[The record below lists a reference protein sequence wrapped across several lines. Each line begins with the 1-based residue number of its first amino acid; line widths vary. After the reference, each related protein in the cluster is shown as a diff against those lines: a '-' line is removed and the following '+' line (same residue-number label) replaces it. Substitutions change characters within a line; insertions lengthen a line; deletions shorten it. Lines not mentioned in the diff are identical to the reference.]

1 MNSCYVIAE
10 AGVNHNGSEKIA
22 IELIRVAAEAG
33 ADAVKFQTFK
43 AKNLVSKTAQT
54 AKYQRLQTGENNQ
67 FSMLEKL
74 EISKDF
80 HIKLVNQ
87 CRQLGIE
94 FLSTPFDIDSAKF
107 LLDLGMKKIK
117 ISSGEITNI
126 PFIKQLASLN
136 KPLILSTGMSSLMEV
151 SVAIDAI
158 KVTRENNGFNEPLER
173 CLTVLHC
180 TSNYPANYEDVNLKA
195 METMRKEFSVPV
207 GYSDHTEGIFVAVS
221 AVAMGSVLIEKH
233 FTLDKALK
241 GPDHKASLDIAELSE
256 MIRQIR
262 EINKCLGDGA
272 KVPKDNELHVR
283 DVVRRS
289 IMLNIDRPAG
299 YVLKEEDFLILRPG
313 TGISPSE
320 IKQLVGRSLRKNF
333 SNGIPIQWSDVN

>member
-10 AGVNHNGSEKIA
+10 AGVNHNGSERIA
-22 IELIRVAAEAG
+22 MELIRVAAEAG

-43 AKNLVSKTAQT
+43 AKNLVSKSAKT
-54 AKYQRLQTGENNQ
+54 AKYQRLQTGEDHQ

-74 EISKDF
+74 EISKDT
-80 HIKLVNQ
+80 HIKLVSQ
-87 CRQLGIE
+87 CKQLGIE

-136 KPLILSTGMSSLMEV
+136 TPLILSTGMSSLSEV
-151 SVAIDAI
+151 YKAI
-158 KVTRENNGFNEPLER
+158 KAIKATREDNGFNGPLEKF
-173 CLTVLHC
+173 LTVLHC
-180 TSNYPANYEDVNLKA
+180 TSNYPARYEDVNLKA
-195 METMRKEFSVPV
+195 METMRKEFSIPV
-207 GYSDHTEGIFVAVS
+207 GYSDHTEGIFVSVC

-241 GPDHKASLDIAELSE
+241 GPDHKASLDIAELTE

-262 EINKCLGDGA
+262 EIEKCLGDGVKA
-272 KVPKDNELHVR
+272 PKDNELHVR

-289 IMLNIDRPAG
+289 IMLNVDRPAG
-299 YVLKEEDFLILRPG
+299 YVLKEKDFLILRPG

-320 IKQLVGRSLRKNF
+320 FKQLIGRSLRKNF
-333 SNGIPIQWSDVN
+333 CSGIPIQWSDVN